1 MTSGLP
7 VLLHLGCLY
16 SASGKTHHKIRHFQ
30 RLNFNLEASFIN
42 LTGHKNVGKSV
53 VNSKI
58 CFTFEKVMLKSP
70 TFLPFFSMNLS
81 QKLKIFFF

>member
-30 RLNFNLEASFIN
+30 RLNFNLEASFKN
-42 LTGHKNVGKSV
+42 LMGHKNVGKSV

-58 CFTFEKVMLKSP
+58 CFTFEKVMFNSP

-81 QKLKIFFF
+81 QKHKKV

>member
-30 RLNFNLEASFIN
+30 RLNFNLEASFKN
-42 LTGHKNVGKSV
+42 LMGHKNVGKSV

-58 CFTFEKVMLKSP
+58 NLCGTVQN
-70 TFLPFFSMNLS
+70 FLPKVCLV
-81 QKLKIFFF
+81 LKTLFAL

>member
-30 RLNFNLEASFIN
+30 RLNFNLEAIFIN
-42 LTGHKNVGKSV
+42 LMGHKNVGKSV
-53 VNSKI
+53 VNSKL
-58 CFTFEKVMLKSP
+58 CFTFEKIMLKSP
-70 TFLPFFSMNLS
+70 TFLL
-81 QKLKIFFF
+81 IFFDEFVSKTQKKN